1 MKKIIGEIRKTKI
14 KNVKKIKDFE
24 KFLLRE
30 KKNVYIYIYFKL
42 EQCETCWVSPKA
54 D

>member
-30 KKNVYIYIYFKL
+30 KKKCIYIYIFQVGTVRNL
-42 EQCETCWVSPKA
+42 LGFAES
-54 D
+54 